1 MSRAWHCLALE
12 IKPFGDRE
20 KCLDDHVR
28 QESAGFD
35 IQILERNSGDGG

>member
-1 MSRAWHCLALE
+1 MLGIAWPWRSSLV
-12 IKPFGDRE
+12 GDRE